1 VYVLLFIGLLGVA
14 YWFFRK
20 KTIKAVKNNIYSPPV
35 TKMVKNNTYSP
46 PVIKA
51 VKNNTYSPPV
61 IKVVSNNTYSPPA
74 IKVVNNNTYFSVK
87 KVIYW
92 LMGEKAGR
100 ILVGTWNWLWG
111 IPVESGGQV
120 SVNVAEESLRSMQE
134 ALHKLA
140 TAVATQV
147 AAYERAK
154 QKYDQK
160 EAEMRK
166 LEQQAAIAQRNGN
179 EDAAR
184 LAMTKVIQIEQI
196 LPQLKIQVDQAEQ
209 YVKAAKDKLNR
220 ERLKLEEYKTQLS
233 NMKDMSE
240 INKAL
245 AEIAKVNNDLSIDSA
260 RSQFEQAKSAVER
273 KNLQQNALAEL
284 SENPNERLQADLEGM
299 VIDDEVSRRLKSLQ
313 SDNQS

>member
-1 VYVLLFIGLLGVA
+1 M
-14 YWFFRK
+14 K
-20 KTIKAVKNNIYSPPV
+20 KA
-35 TKMVKNNTYSP
+35 
-46 PVIKA
+46 
-51 VKNNTYSPPV
+51 
-61 IKVVSNNTYSPPA
+61 
-74 IKVVNNNTYFSVK
+74 
-87 KVIYW
+87 IYW

-100 ILVGTWNWLWG
+100 TLVGTWNWLWG
-111 IPVESGGQV
+111 LPVESGGQV
-120 SVNVAEESLRSMQE
+120 AVNVAEESLRSMQE
-134 ALHKLA
+134 AVHKLA

-160 EAEMRK
+160 EIEMRK

-273 KNLQQNALAEL
+273 KNLQQNAMAEL
-284 SENPNERLQADLEGM
+284 SENPNEKLQADLEGM
-299 VIDDEVSRRLKSLQ
+299 VIDDEVSLRLKSLQ
-313 SDNQS
+313 ADNKQ

>member
-1 VYVLLFIGLLGVA
+1 M
-14 YWFFRK
+14 K
-20 KTIKAVKNNIYSPPV
+20 KA
-35 TKMVKNNTYSP
+35 
-46 PVIKA
+46 
-51 VKNNTYSPPV
+51 
-61 IKVVSNNTYSPPA
+61 
-74 IKVVNNNTYFSVK
+74 
-87 KVIYW
+87 IYW

-100 ILVGTWNWLWG
+100 TLVGTWNWLWG

-134 ALHKLA
+134 AVHKLA

-160 EAEMRK
+160 ETEMRK
-166 LEQQAAIAQRNGN
+166 LEQQAVIAQKNGN

-273 KNLQQNALAEL
+273 KNLQQNAMAEL
-284 SENPNERLQADLEGM
+284 SENPNEKLQADLDGM
-299 VIDDEVSRRLKSLQ
+299 VIEDEVSRRLRSLQ
-313 SDNQS
+313 SGDQK